1 MIQLFFQHFI
11 KEGILKKLS
20 RKEMQAR
27 MFYLVSYM
35 YVCEYSTRN
44 KITPMKQ
51 LIPKGDSVGND

>member
-1 MIQLFFQHFI
+1 MIQFFFQHFI

-27 MFYLVSYM
+27 MFYLVSH
-35 YVCEYSTRN
+35 VFEYSTKN

-51 LIPKGDSVGND
+51 F